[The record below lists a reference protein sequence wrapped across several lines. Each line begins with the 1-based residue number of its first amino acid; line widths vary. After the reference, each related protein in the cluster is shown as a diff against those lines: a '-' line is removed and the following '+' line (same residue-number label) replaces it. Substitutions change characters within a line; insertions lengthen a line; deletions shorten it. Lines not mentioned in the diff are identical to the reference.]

1 MASVQQTRLNAVL
14 AAGQRHRLATGVY
27 SQQDFELDHPKM
39 KPVDYVQLVLFI
51 GGGTSTTFKLGAL
64 GREYTGRYV
73 TLNESDAFA
82 IRDLFNNGSVQA
94 VQLINSSEQTIVHLT
109 NLKVQGQKID
119 SINGLALEA
128 DNSQSMHIDYQR
140 VPLPKVEIS
149 NVKSE

>member
-1 MASVQQTRLNAVL
+1 MAFAQTRLNAVL
-14 AAGQRHRLATGVY
+14 AAGQRHLATTGVY
-27 SQQDFELDHPKM
+27 SHREFYDDHPNM
-39 KPVDYVQLVLFI
+39 VPVDFVTLVLFT
-51 GGGTSTTFKLGAL
+51 GDESSTTFELGAL
-64 GREYTGRYV
+64 GNQYEGRYV

-109 NLKVQGQKID
+109 TLKVYGQRID

-128 DNSQSMHIDYQR
+128 DNHQSMHIDYQR